1 MAQSL
6 SPKTRGSVP
15 LTLAPPSL
23 HANSIF
29 CFTDAAWRAD
39 QKAVGL
45 AWIFLNQDSTEISRE
60 SSFQTA
66 VSSPLMAEA
75 LAIRRALLHASASG
89 LNLIWLR
96 SDSQGLIKAINS
108 NLRSIELYGV
118 LSDVD
123 SIISSASLSV
133 SFSFIPRDCNGVAD
147 SLTKSC
153 LFLNLSS

>member
-29 CFTDAAWRAD
+29 CFTGAAWRAD

-75 LAIRRALLHASASG
+75 LAIRGALLHASASD

-133 SFSFIPRDCNGVAD
+133 SFSFIPCDCNGLAD

-153 LFLNLSS
+153 LFLNISS